1 MVAFELAEQRLRT
14 PVMQS
19 QAKRAFGFNVIGH
32 VSGNLGLGVAARS
45 LIDLIIEK
53 GFAISIYDMDPG
65 VGRGGHEQRF
75 QKFTVKAIEDLPFA
89 VNLFVLPATGFEWLV
104 PKYGKFLFQDD
115 YINVAASF
123 WELPVLPAGCV
134 RMLDAMDVIVA
145 LSESIRCAF
154 QFTLSGPLVIGGL
167 LPLQLPQGV
176 RGNRERFGL
185 PDDAV
190 VFVTSFET
198 NSDPQRKNP
207 FAVIDAFLNG
217 VGDDQR
223 AYLVIKVN
231 NPKTQAGEHSV
242 LREIRMR
249 CAGHP
254 RIRVLTET
262 LSYVDVLSL
271 YASCDVYVSMHRAE
285 GLGLGLMESMA
296 LGKPVIAT
304 AWSGN
309 MTYMHHTN
317 ACLVSYRL
325 VPVVGSIRVYSKA
338 LLGDGAYW
346 AEPNVS
352 EAAAWMQQLTR
363 DPMLRARLGAKAAE
377 DMARYEAEA
386 KDGCFL
392 KELQAIWD
400 NRSFLPARVQPA
412 AEPRHMQELL
422 ADRDRRI
429 GQLESELGW
438 ITSKIS
444 YRMVRAAKRFLTPS

>member
-1 MVAFELAEQRLRT
+1 M
-14 PVMQS
+14 PVMQP

-53 GFAISIYDMDPG
+53 GFAVSVYDLDPRL
-65 VGRGGHEQRF
+65 GRGGHEQRF
-75 QKFTVKAIEDLPFA
+75 QRFGVAAIEELPFV
-89 VNLFVLPATGFEWLV
+89 VNMSVRPATAFEWLV
-104 PKYGKFLFQDD
+104 PKYGKFLFQGD
-115 YINVAASF
+115 YTNVAASF
-123 WELPVLPAGCV
+123 WELPVLPAGSV

-154 QFTLSGPLVIGGL
+154 QFTLSGPLIIGGL
-167 LPLQLPQGV
+167 LPLQLPQGIK
-176 RGNRERFGL
+176 RDRERFGL

-190 VFVTSFET
+190 IFVTSFET

-207 FAVIDAFLNG
+207 LAVVDAFLNG
-217 VGDDQR
+217 VGNDSR
-223 AYLVIKVN
+223 AHLVIKVN
-231 NPKTQAGEHSV
+231 NPKMEFTEHSV
-242 LREIRMR
+242 LRELLMR
-249 CAGHP
+249 CTDHP
-254 RIRVLTET
+254 RIRILTET

-285 GLGLGLMESMA
+285 GLGLGLMEAMA

-309 MTYMHHTN
+309 MTYMNHTN

-325 VPVVGSIRVYSKA
+325 VPVVGSILAYSKA

-346 AEPNVS
+346 AEPNVG
-352 EAAAWMQQLTR
+352 EAAAWMHQLMR
-363 DPMLRARLGAKAAE
+363 DPILRAKLGVKAAE

-386 KDGCFL
+386 KDGRLL

-400 NRSFLPARVQPA
+400 NRSFLPARVQQTA
-412 AEPRHMQELL
+412 KPRQLQELL

-429 GQLESELGW
+429 GQLESELGS
-438 ITSKIS
+438 ITSKLS
-444 YRMVRAAKRFLTPS
+444 YRIARAAKRFLTMS